1 MNGAR
6 FLAVFLCVAAC
17 SPAAAPQPPL
27 AGATIGGPFALTD
40 QAGHRVTERS
50 FAGRYRIMYFGYTSC
65 PVVCPTD
72 LQTLGAAMRLL
83 DKSDPARAKR
93 VVPIFVTLDPARDT
107 PAVLAPYVAAFDPHM
122 VGLTGSPQA
131 IARVAREYRVFYQA
145 EPADAA
151 GNYVVQHSDQALL
164 FGPDGKPIAILP
176 IGDGAQAVADTLAKW
191 VA

>member
-1 MNGAR
+1 M
-6 FLAVFLCVAAC
+6 
-17 SPAAAPQPPL
+17 
-27 AGATIGGPFALTD
+27 
-40 QAGHRVTERS
+40 
-50 FAGRYRIMYFGYTSC
+50 
-65 PVVCPTD
+65 
-72 LQTLGAAMRLL
+72 QTLGAAMRLI
-83 DKSDPARAKR
+83 DQRNPALSRR
-93 VVPIFVTLDPARDT
+93 IVPVFVTVDPARDT
-107 PAVLAPYVAAFDPHM
+107 PAVLAPNVAAFDPHM